1 MATDCRTAAA
11 KVLARVFTGQS
22 LAQALPPM
30 LERVPPRDRALLQQL
45 CYGTLRNFHYLQ
57 GLLQQLLSKPMKD
70 KDRDVQ
76 ALLLVGLYQLSD
88 TRIPDHAAV
97 AATVDA
103 TRGLKKNW
111 ARGLSNA
118 ILRRYLREKE
128 SLATQLTQAQLDS
141 HPNWL
146 HREIQNQWPEQA
158 EQVLATNN
166 EQPPLVLRVNSR
178 HGSRAQYL
186 ARLTELD
193 IAARAGSLSP
203 QAIYLEEPR
212 DVTTLPGFNEG
223 HISVQDEAAQL
234 AAPLLNPQPGEHILD
249 ACAAPGGKT
258 CHILETEPAVARLYA
273 ADIEPDRLQR
283 VTENLQ
289 RLGLDAQTLTMDCSK
304 PDDSL
309 QPAGF
314 DRILVDAPCSASGVI
329 RRHPDIKLL
338 RRADDIPALAQQQ
351 LAILAGLW
359 PLLKPGGTLLYV
371 TCSILEAENDEVID
385 AFVSTNDDANLQILD
400 QPWGIA
406 TAAGRQLLPEQQ
418 GTDGLFFAR
427 LSKAAT

>member
-1 MATDCRTAAA
+1 
-11 KVLARVFTGQS
+11 
-22 LAQALPPM
+22 M
-30 LERVPPRDRALLQQL
+30 LERVPPRDRPLLQQL
-45 CYGTLRNFHYLQ
+45 CYGTLRNFHHLQ

-103 TRGLKKNW
+103 TKGLKKNW

-128 SLATQLTQAQLDS
+128 SLETELTQTQRDS
-141 HPNWL
+141 HPKWL
-146 HREIQNQWPEQA
+146 HKVINKQWPEQA
-158 EQVLATNN
+158 TQILMANN
-166 EQPPLVLRVNSR
+166 AQPPMVLRVNAQ
-178 HGSRAQYL
+178 HGSRTEYL
-186 ARLTELD
+186 ARLSEQGIT
-193 IAARAGSLSP
+193 ARVGKLSP
-203 QAIYLEEPR
+203 HAIYLAEPR
-212 DVTTLPGFNEG
+212 DVTKLPGFNEG
-223 HISVQDEAAQL
+223 HVSVQDEAAQL
-234 AAPLLNPQPGEHILD
+234 AATLLSARAGEHILD

-258 CHILETEPAVARLYA
+258 CHILELEPAVAQLYA
-273 ADIEPDRLQR
+273 ADIEPERLQR

-289 RLGLDAQTLTMDCSK
+289 RLGLDAQLLTMDCSA
-304 PDDSL
+304 PDNSL
-309 QPAGF
+309 TQTTF

-338 RRADDIPALAQQQ
+338 RRAEDIPALAQQQ

-371 TCSILEAENDEVID
+371 TCSILEAENDGVIN
-385 AFVSTNDDANLQILD
+385 AFVAATEDATLRPID
-400 QPWGIA
+400 HTWGSA
-406 TAAGRQLLPEQQ
+406 TASGRQLLPEQD
-418 GTDGLFFAR
+418 GSDGLFFAH
-427 LSKAAT
+427 LEKARG

>member
-158 EQVLATNN
+158 EQILATNN

-193 IAARAGSLSP
+193 IAARAGDLSP

-223 HISVQDEAAQL
+223 HVSVQDEAAQL

>member
-1 MATDCRTAAA
+1 MAIDCRTAAA
-11 KVLARVFTGQS
+11 KVLARVLAGQS

-45 CYGTLRNFHYLQ
+45 CYGTLRNFHHLQ
-57 GLLQQLLSKPMKD
+57 GLLQQLLSKPIKD

-103 TRGLKKNW
+103 TKGLKKNW

-128 SLATQLTQAQLDS
+128 TLEAALTETQRDS
-141 HPNWL
+141 HPKWL
-146 HREIQNQWPEQA
+146 HKAVHQQWPEQA
-158 EQVLATNN
+158 TQILAANN
-166 EQPPLVLRVNSR
+166 AQPPMVLRVN
-178 HGSRAQYL
+178 AQRGDRTEYL
-186 ARLTELD
+186 ARLAEQD
-193 IAARAGSLSP
+193 ISARVGELSP
-203 QAIYLEEPR
+203 HAIYLDEPR
-212 DVTTLPGFNEG
+212 DVATLPGFGEG
-223 HISVQDEAAQL
+223 HVSVQDEAAQL
-234 AAPLLNPQPGEHILD
+234 AAALLSAQPGEHILD

-258 CHILETEPAVARLYA
+258 CHILELEPAVARLYA
-273 ADIEPDRLQR
+273 ADIEPERLQR

-289 RLGLDAQTLTMDCSK
+289 RLELDAQLLTMDCSE
-304 PDDSL
+304 PDTSL
-309 QPAGF
+309 SQLEF

-338 RRADDIPALAQQQ
+338 RRSEDIPALAQQQ

-371 TCSILEAENDEVID
+371 TCSILAAENDGVV
-385 AFVSTNDDANLQILD
+385 ATFVSTNKDATLQPID
-400 QPWGIA
+400 KAWGIA
-406 TAAGRQLLPEQQ
+406 TASGRQLLPEQE
-418 GTDGLFFAR
+418 GSDGLFFAR
-427 LSKAAT
+427 LQKAHG

>member
-158 EQVLATNN
+158 EQILATNN

-193 IAARAGSLSP
+193 IAARAGDLSP

-212 DVTTLPGFNEG
+212 DVTTLPCFNEG
-223 HISVQDEAAQL
+223 HVSVQDEAAQL

>member
-11 KVLARVFTGQS
+11 KVLARVFAGQS

-158 EQVLATNN
+158 EQILATNN

-193 IAARAGSLSP
+193 IAARAGDLSP

-223 HISVQDEAAQL
+223 HVSVQDEAAQL